1 MTKQR
6 GEFQA
11 TLTTKIFPS
20 SSEEYW
26 LGEIKRNNWPVIY
39 TSSYNKKNKTE
50 KQMRDILKSGR
61 EKSLKKDTN
70 IEKREQNARIAEAQL
85 VYFKERYGADSKN
98 RPKILD

>member
-1 MTKQR
+1 MTQQR

-39 TSSYNKKNKTE
+39 ITSYEKKNKTE
-50 KQMRDILKSGR
+50 KEMRDVLKSWR
-61 EKSLKKDTN
+61 EKSLEKDSN
-70 IEKREQNARIAEAQL
+70 IEEREKDARRAEAQL
-85 VYFKERYGADSKN
+85 GYFKERYGADSKN

>member
-39 TSSYNKKNKTE
+39 TSSYNKKSKTE
-50 KQMRDILKSGR
+50 KEMWDVLKSGR
-61 EKSLKKDTN
+61 EKSLNQNGD

-85 VYFKERYGADSKN
+85 VYFIEKYGADSKN

>member
-1 MTKQR
+1 MKQKR

-50 KQMRDILKSGR
+50 KEMRAALKSGR
-61 EKSLKKDTN
+61 EKSLEKYGD
-70 IEKREQNARIAEAQL
+70 ISKREQDARRAEAQL
-85 VYFKERYGADSKN
+85 VYFKDRYGADSKN